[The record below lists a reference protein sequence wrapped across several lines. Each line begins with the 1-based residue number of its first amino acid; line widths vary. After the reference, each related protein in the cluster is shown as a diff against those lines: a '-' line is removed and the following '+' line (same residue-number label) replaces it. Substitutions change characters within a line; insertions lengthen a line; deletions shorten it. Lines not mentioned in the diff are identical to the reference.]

1 MEFLEYYK
9 RLNEGFEN
17 IYKQNLKNHI
27 LYSTDKQN
35 HHDYIVSFYDQELSN
50 KKDLQLN
57 ILEIGVLTGNSL
69 RVWKNWFTNSK
80 IYGVDNWSD
89 TAVKLVLEDLDGVNL
104 VTGNAYDINFL
115 DNFEDNFFDYII
127 DDGPH
132 NIDSQIFTVQ
142 KWISKVKNGGKIII
156 EDVKDI
162 EVATALEKTIL
173 NNSEVL
179 SYKIHD
185 FRYNKNRFLYDDIL
199 IEIIKK

>member
-173 NNSEVL
+173 NIASL
-179 SYKIHD
+179 K
-185 FRYNKNRFLYDDIL
+185 L
-199 IEIIKK
+199 